1 MYIQDLLSYE
11 QFDDEHLSFLKV
23 IGIDYVCLDIRGID
37 KTDPSLDLKDG
48 RDRTR
53 FFEAAKAKAAS
64 HGIVLYSVFMAG
76 WDEITLGAPDRDE
89 KIEAWCTMLRS
100 MGAAGIRV
108 LGYNFKPM
116 GNFRTPSTMGRG
128 GSIYSTFDFNTF
140 SRNRPRQHEPTLSEE
155 EMRDHM
161 AYFLKRAIPAAQVE
175 GVRMALHPD
184 DPIFCLRSPEKTGAR
199 SKQDPGCL

>member
-76 WDEITLGAPDRDE
+76 WDEITLGARTGM
-89 KIEAWCTMLRS
+89 KRS
-100 MGAAGIRV
+100 
-108 LGYNFKPM
+108 
-116 GNFRTPSTMGRG
+116 
-128 GSIYSTFDFNTF
+128 
-140 SRNRPRQHEPTLSEE
+140 RP
-155 EMRDHM
+155 
-161 AYFLKRAIPAAQVE
+161 
-175 GVRMALHPD
+175 
-184 DPIFCLRSPEKTGAR
+184 GAR
-199 SKQDPGCL
+199 CSGAWALQGFGSWGITSNRWEISGRHRPWAGAVRFTVRSILILFLEIGLANTSRPYPRRR